1 VGRNRFNPKAFR
13 MRRSDS
19 QTPFAPWSPDAAAAL
34 VAPHARTRGGLLPAL
49 HALQAAFGY
58 IDDAAFPLLAEVFNL
73 SRADVF
79 GVVTFYHDFRRT
91 PPNGRVVKLC
101 RADACRAV
109 GSEELAAHAAT
120 RAPNDVTVEA
130 VYCLGLCALGP
141 SAMIDGQPY
150 ARMTPARFDALVK
163 GDAP

>member
-1 VGRNRFNPKAFR
+1 

-19 QTPFAPWSPDAAAAL
+19 DIGDQAPFSPWSPDAARAL
-34 VAPHARTRGGLLPAL
+34 IAPHARTRGGLLPAL
-49 HALQAAFGY
+49 HALQGAFGY
-58 IDDAAFPLLAEVFNL
+58 IDDAVIALLAEAFNL

-109 GSEELAAHAAT
+109 GSERLAVHAAT
-120 RAPNDVTVEA
+120 HAPNDVAVEA

-141 SAMIDGQPY
+141 SAMIDGKPY
-150 ARMTPARFDALVK
+150 ARMTAERLDALLQ
-163 GDAP
+163 GDVR

>member
-1 VGRNRFNPKAFR
+1 

-19 QTPFAPWSPDAAAAL
+19 QTGFAPWSPDAAAAL

-49 HALQAAFGY
+49 HALQGAFGY
-58 IDDAAFPLLAEVFNL
+58 IDDAAVPLLAEVFNL

-91 PPNGRVVKLC
+91 PPAGRVVKLC
-101 RADACRAV
+101 RADACRAA
-109 GSEELAAHAAT
+109 GSEKLAAHAAAHAAA
-120 RAPNDVTVEA
+120 RAPNNVTVEP

-150 ARMTPARFDALVK
+150 ARLTAERLDALLQ
-163 GDAP
+163 GDVL

>member
-1 VGRNRFNPKAFR
+1 

-19 QTPFAPWSPDAAAAL
+19 DIGSQTAFAPWSPDAARAL

-49 HALQAAFGY
+49 HALQGAFGY
-58 IDDAAFPLLAEVFNL
+58 IDDAAIPLLAEVFNL

-91 PPNGRVVKLC
+91 PPAGRVVKLC
-101 RADACRAV
+101 RADACRAA
-109 GSEELAAHAAT
+109 GSEKLAAHATAH
-120 RAPNDVTVEA
+120 PSNDVTVEA

-141 SAMIDGQPY
+141 SAMIDGRPY
-150 ARMTPARFDALVK
+150 ARLTAERLDALLQ
-163 GDAP
+163 GDVL